1 MTEGALVLWIVLL
14 TIVLQVL
21 VKVSCILHRYV
32 LEWSSPQAVQA
43 KRRKMFPEAYKTPLE
58 QLKRWGRLEHSNEM
72 NLPCSN
78 PTCQH
83 CYPQKQA
90 IKTTGK
96 AAYIPH
102 VYEVGTMAQERP
114 TLVNELHT
122 AAGQVFKNGRYEW
135 SDGAVTKVLHE
146 HNWYLFRHGIPGGE
160 WVEQRV
166 SYVVLQEFDPVA
178 VVRRII
184 DRLRWAL
191 EDKLKE
197 KKELTFDSLFE
208 SAAMGQS
215 AAAARQQVV
224 ELEAQMRTMTAVPTP
239 ILGRGI
245 TYEPCPPT
253 PAEHITY

>member
-21 VKVSCILHRYV
+21 VRVSRVLHRYM
-32 LEWSSPQAVQA
+32 LEWSSPQAVQVRVERAVQA
-43 KRRKMFPEAYKTPLE
+43 KRRKMFPEEYKTPLE

-102 VYEVGTMAQERP
+102 VYEVGTMAQM
-114 TLVNELHT
+114 
-122 AAGQVFKNGRYEW
+122 
-135 SDGAVTKVLHE
+135 
-146 HNWYLFRHGIPGGE
+146 
-160 WVEQRV
+160 RV
-166 SYVVLQEFDPVA
+166 
-178 VVRRII
+178 
-184 DRLRWAL
+184 
-191 EDKLKE
+191 
-197 KKELTFDSLFE
+197 
-208 SAAMGQS
+208 
-215 AAAARQQVV
+215 
-224 ELEAQMRTMTAVPTP
+224 MTAVPTP

-253 PAEHITY
+253 PAEYITY